1 MFYEVK
7 FTMPTLKIKTI
18 DDYKERVNEILFW
31 QIKDTAVSKITGFDI
46 LFHLT
51 CFEDFLLA
59 LFFIGW
65 SIITLPFTLAYI
77 ALCFVELLVAT
88 LLLPLFLIPIIR
100 IIPTIIE
107 TIVWSCSFAIG
118 VFAGAALQRY

>member
-7 FTMPTLKIKTI
+7 FTMPTLKIKNV
-18 DDYKERVNEILFW
+18 DDYKERMSEIVFW
-31 QIKDTAVSKITGFDI
+31 QVKDTVISKIMGFDI
-46 LFHLT
+46 LLHLT
-51 CFEDFLLA
+51 CFEDFLWA
-59 LFFIGW
+59 LFFIAW
-65 SIITLPFTLAYI
+65 SVITLPLALAYI

-107 TIVWSCSFAIG
+107 TVVWSCSFAIG
-118 VFAGAALQRY
+118 VFAGAALQRD